1 MKILLASSWL
11 KNSNYLRFKI
21 LKIHVF
27 RCFYDLTD
35 DMTQLMLIFC
45 HLSRVVSR
53 ANYFRK
59 TGGCPESEVP
69 KQEHAKNFQND
80 EITDKDSSCSKQLKL
95 IENRRNKPNYRS
107 ANKFL
112 FVQTRTSDHY
122 FSLSLQRLSCGL
134 VRN

>member
-1 MKILLASSWL
+1 ML
-11 KNSNYLRFKI
+11 KNSKCLRFKI
-21 LKIHVF
+21 LKIHIS

-35 DMTQLMLIFC
+35 DMSQLMLISC

-59 TGGCPESEVP
+59 TGGRPKSEAP
-69 KQEHAKNFQND
+69 KQGHAKNFQNH
-80 EITDKDSSCSKQLKL
+80 EITGKDPSCSKQLKL

-112 FVQTRTSDHY
+112 FVQTRTLDHY
-122 FSLSLQRLSCGL
+122 FRLSLQRLSCGL